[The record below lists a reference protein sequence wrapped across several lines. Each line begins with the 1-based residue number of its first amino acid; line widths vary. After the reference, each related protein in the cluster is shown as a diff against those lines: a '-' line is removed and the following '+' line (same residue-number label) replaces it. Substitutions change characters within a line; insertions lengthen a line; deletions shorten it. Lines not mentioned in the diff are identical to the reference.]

1 MRVFD
6 IFGHETSFCMR
17 ERAMNDIK
25 TVIDFEKSYYDMFR
39 AARQDAVETQSG
51 FDARAGKTVFIEKQ

>member
-1 MRVFD
+1 
-6 IFGHETSFCMR
+6 MR